1 MSGKTFAE
9 KALGAAAGAIVFRK
23 PDLVLSHDNTASIEK
38 IFRKM
43 KGEKPFDPSRLV
55 IVLDHNAPP
64 TNAKLAND
72 YLQIRQFVG
81 ATGVSRFHDAGEG
94 ICHQLMSRYARPG
107 MIVVGSDSHT
117 CTAGALNAFAAGIDR
132 TETAGIWKTG
142 ETWFRV
148 PGSMKVTLTG
158 SLPPGVYAKDIA
170 LYLIG
175 RITAEGADYLSVE
188 FHGDGVATLT
198 IDDRMTIA
206 NLASEMG
213 AKNCVFP
220 PDEVL
225 REYLGKSA
233 PYSAE
238 NHGVSRTNRTT
249 ANEASAGSGND
260 PFGIW
265 ADQEAYYL
273 KEINLDLGS
282 LFPVVS
288 APHQVD
294 NVKAVDEVAGI
305 PIQQAL
311 IGTCTNGRQS
321 DLQIAASLLKGKKVA
336 PGVQLLVI
344 PASKEIYLEA
354 IRTGIAEIFLQAG
367 ASILTPSCG
376 PCLGTGQGIPADG
389 TTVISTANRNFLGRM
404 GNKNASIYLSS
415 PATVILSAIEGKITS
430 PSAIILSTLDG
441 QITSPSAATLPANEE
456 KFTSPETHQGHRFP
470 YGKGAAKTVTIDQAD
485 NRYHNGVWAYEDADN
500 LNTDQ
505 MFAGNLTYEVNSSE
519 PDKILTHL
527 FKGFD
532 PRFAET
538 VKKGD
543 IVIAGE
549 NFGCGSSREHPAVG
563 LSFAGVQAVIA
574 RSVNRIFFRSAINQG
589 LPLLVLPEA
598 VKAYRPGDPVTVS
611 LREGMVTIGD
621 QRFRFDPLP
630 AKLME
635 ILEKGGLVKALNDQV
650 IP

>member
-9 KALGAAAGAIVFRK
+9 KVLGAPAGAIVFRK
-23 PDLVLSHDNTASIEK
+23 PDLVLSHDNSASIEK

-43 KGEKPFDPSRLV
+43 KGERPFDPSRLV

-72 YLQIRQFVG
+72 YQQIRQFVKS
-81 ATGVSRFHDAGEG
+81 TGVSRFHDTGDG
-94 ICHQLMSRYARPG
+94 ICHQLMGCHARPG

-117 CTAGALNAFAAGIDR
+117 CTAGAFNAFAAGIDR

-148 PGSMKVTLTG
+148 PDSLKV
-158 SLPPGVYAKDIA
+158 SLNGKLPSGVYAKDIA

-175 RITAEGADYLSVE
+175 MITAEGADYLSVE
-188 FHGDGVATLT
+188 IHGDGVKTLT

-225 REYLGKSA
+225 KAFLESDTTSPATGF
-233 PYSAE
+233 
-238 NHGVSRTNRTT
+238 HGEDKEVSSG
-249 ANEASAGSGND
+249 ASEVSEHGSKNSIPEIISEHDALSGSGNN

-265 ADQEAYYL
+265 ADADARYV
-273 KEINLDLGS
+273 KEITLDLGS
-282 LFPVVS
+282 LYPVVS

-294 NVKAVDEVAGI
+294 NVKAVDEVAGT

-311 IGTCTNGRQS
+311 IGTCTNGRLS
-321 DLQIAASLLKGKKVA
+321 DLQIAASLLAGKKVA

-404 GNKNASIYLSS
+404 GNKNAAIYLAS
-415 PATVILSAIEGKITS
+415 PATVTLSAIEGKITS
-430 PSAIILSTLDG
+430 PTTPQA
-441 QITSPSAATLPANEE
+441 
-456 KFTSPETHQGHRFP
+456 HHFP
-470 YGKGAAKTVTIDQAD
+470 YGKGAAKTVAVDASD
-485 NRYHNGVWAYEDADN
+485 NRRHNGVWNYADADN

-505 MFAGNLTYEVNSSE
+505 MFAGNLTYEINSSE
-519 PDKILTHL
+519 PDKIMPHL
-527 FKGFD
+527 FRGFD

-538 VKKGD
+538 VKNGD

-563 LSFAGVQAVIA
+563 LAFAGIQAVIA

-589 LPLLVLPEA
+589 LTLLVLPEA
-598 VKAYRPGDPVTVS
+598 VEAYQPGEQVTVN
-611 LREGMVTIGD
+611 LRKGVVTIGD
-621 QRFRFDPLP
+621 QSFRFDPLP
-630 AKLME
+630 AKLMA